1 MNGSDM
7 NDNYGAQGAQTQ
19 GGQPYGA
26 PPQGATTPG
35 YVPGNWDRPRR
46 SPALATILSMMP
58 GLGQIYL
65 GYYQQG
71 FTNMAIFA
79 GCITALSS
87 NRLEGIEPFI
97 AVGMAF
103 FFMYNMID
111 ANRRAHHLNRVA
123 AGLSPEQFPDEFPLP
138 KPRSSMFGGVIM
150 IAIGMLIILDLN
162 FDVPLDWIED
172 WWPLALVL
180 IGVRMVWQAKRKA
193 H

>member
-7 NDNYGAQGAQTQ
+7 NDNYGAQGAQ
-19 GGQPYGA
+19 PHGA
-26 PPQGATTPG
+26 QPQGSPPLGAAGPG
-35 YVPGNWDRPRR
+35 YAAGNWERPRR

-79 GCITALSS
+79 GCITALASE
-87 NRLEGIEPFI
+87 RLRGIEPFI
-97 AVGMAF
+97 ALGMAF

-123 AGLSPEQFPDEFPLP
+123 AGLGPEQFPDEFPLP
-138 KPRSSMFGGVIM
+138 KPRSSLFGGVIM
-150 IAIGMLIILDLN
+150 IAIGLLIILDLN

-172 WWPLALVL
+172 WWPLALVI
-180 IGVRMVWQAKRKA
+180 IGARMVWQAKRKA

>member
-87 NRLEGIEPFI
+87 NRLEGIAPVI
-97 AVGMAF
+97 AV
-103 FFMYNMID
+103 
-111 ANRRAHHLNRVA
+111 
-123 AGLSPEQFPDEFPLP
+123 
-138 KPRSSMFGGVIM
+138 GGVIM
-150 IAIGMLIILDLN
+150 IAIGLLIILDLN

-180 IGVRMVWQAKRKA
+180 LGVRMVWQAKRKA

>member
-1 MNGSDM
+1 
-7 NDNYGAQGAQTQ
+7 
-19 GGQPYGA
+19 
-26 PPQGATTPG
+26 
-35 YVPGNWDRPRR
+35 
-46 SPALATILSMMP
+46 MP

-97 AVGMAF
+97 ALGMAF

-150 IAIGMLIILDLN
+150 IAHRHADHPRPELRRAPGLDRGLVAAGAGAPRSPHGLAGEAQGALTAAGVLPVVEGGPGWAAL
-162 FDVPLDWIED
+162 FDVIHSWR
-172 WWPLALVL
+172 A
-180 IGVRMVWQAKRKA
+180 
-193 H
+193 

>member
-1 MNGSDM
+1 
-7 NDNYGAQGAQTQ
+7 
-19 GGQPYGA
+19 
-26 PPQGATTPG
+26 
-35 YVPGNWDRPRR
+35 
-46 SPALATILSMMP
+46 
-58 GLGQIYL
+58 
-65 GYYQQG
+65 
-71 FTNMAIFA
+71 MAIFA

-97 AVGMAF
+97 ALGMAF

-150 IAIGMLIILDLN
+150 IGIGLLIILDLN

-180 IGVRMVWQAKRKA
+180 LGVRMVWQGEAQDALDGGRRLPA
-193 H
+193 GRGAARSLFDTVNTRPSGF